1 MLIGS
6 PSKNFKVFKNNI
18 ILEKTLKLKSFIIRT
33 DAISLNNFNV
43 RILMSPDYQK
53 HMTTKIHQI

>member
-6 PSKNFKVFKNNI
+6 PSKNFKVYKKNI

-33 DAISLNNFNV
+33 DAISLNN
-43 RILMSPDYQK
+43 LQC
-53 HMTTKIHQI
+53 